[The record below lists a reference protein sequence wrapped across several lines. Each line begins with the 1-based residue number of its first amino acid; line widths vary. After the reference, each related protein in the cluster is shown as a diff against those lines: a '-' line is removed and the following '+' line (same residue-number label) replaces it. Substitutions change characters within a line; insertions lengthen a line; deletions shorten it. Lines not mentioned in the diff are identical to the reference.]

1 MHTSTRHHLGIRAL
15 LALLLTLALLG
26 LPALPA
32 RAASFTVTNT
42 NDSGPGSLRQ
52 AILDANGTTGAD
64 TITFTLSGTITLAS
78 TLPAIADELTI
89 DGSGQSIT
97 ISGDNKVRVIT
108 VNGGATLNLTGLT
121 IANGLCNNCAGGGLY
136 TEDGTI
142 NINHSTFS
150 GNSVDCGPACGIS
163 GGAIANRG
171 SVLNVSNSTFA
182 GNSASFGGGG
192 IYSSHGSVMV
202 SNSTFA
208 GNSDAFQGGAI
219 YNDLSSMMVS
229 NSTFAGNSASDVG
242 GAIYNAR
249 GSMTVSNSTFAD
261 NSAGYAGSIANVSS
275 MTLSNTIIANSTGDC
290 YGRISADSHTL
301 ASDSSCG
308 GATVKSSAELNLGP
322 LANNGGPTQTIAL
335 LPGSAAI
342 DAGDDA
348 VCAAAPVNHLD
359 QRGVARPQGAHCDS
373 GAFELEQQT
382 DTTAPTITIS
392 SPADGAVY
400 LLGQSVTASYTCQD
414 EQDGSGL
421 ASCAGTVA
429 SGASIDTASVGSH
442 SFSVQAADNA
452 GNSASKSV
460 TYQVVYNWSG
470 FLEPIDN
477 LPTVNSAKAGSAIPV
492 KFSLGGNYGLNIF
505 AAGYPKVQQV
515 LCGSGAPTDEIEQTV
530 TAGASGLQYD
540 AATGQYS
547 YTWKTDKKWAGS
559 CRQLVVRLIDGTEHT
574 ASFQFR

>member
-1 MHTSTRHHLGIRAL
+1 MHTSTRLHLHIRAL
-15 LALLLTLALLG
+15 LALLLTLALLP
-26 LPALPA
+26 LLAPAPA

-52 AILDANGTTGAD
+52 AILDANLITGAD
-64 TITFTLSGTITLAS
+64 TITFDVSGTITLAS
-78 TLPAIADELTI
+78 TLPAIDDELTI
-89 DGSGQSIT
+89 DGSGQSII

-142 NINHSTFS
+142 NINHGTFS
-150 GNSVDCGPACGIS
+150 GNSADCGPDCGIS

-182 GNSASFGGGG
+182 GNSASSGGGG

-208 GNSDAFQGGAI
+208 GNSAVYEGGAI
-219 YNDLSSMMVS
+219 YNDLSSATVS
-229 NSTFAGNSASDVG
+229 NSTFAGNSASVVG
-242 GAIYNAR
+242 SAIYNAR
-249 GSMTVSNSTFAD
+249 GSMTVSNSTFAG
-261 NSAGYAGSIANVSS
+261 NSAGFAGSIASASS
-275 MTLSNTIIANSTGDC
+275 MTLRNTIVANSTAGGDC
-290 YGRISADSHTL
+290 NGSISADSHTL
-301 ASDSSCG
+301 ASDGSCG
-308 GATVKSSAELNLGP
+308 GATVKSSAELNLGR

-342 DAGDDA
+342 DAATTDCPDT
-348 VCAAAPVNHLD
+348 D
-359 QRGVARPQGAHCDS
+359 QRGIARPQGSACDI

-382 DTTAPTITIS
+382 DTTAPTITIT
-392 SPADGAVY
+392 SPADSAVY
-400 LLGQSVTASYTCQD
+400 QLGQSVTASYACQD
-414 EQDGSGL
+414 EQGGSGL
-421 ASCAGTVA
+421 AECIGTVA
-429 SGASIDTASVGSH
+429 SGASIDTASVGSYT
-442 SFSVQAADNA
+442 FSVRTADNDGNQA
-452 GNSASKSV
+452 GKSV

-470 FLEPIDN
+470 FFQPIDN
-477 LPTVNSAKAGSAIPV
+477 LPTVNSVKAGQAIPV

-515 LCGSGAPTDEIEQTV
+515 ACGSTQADEVEQTV
-530 TAGASGLQYD
+530 TAGASGLSYD
-540 AATGQYS
+540 ATTGQYS

-559 CRQLVVRLIDGTEHT
+559 CRLLVLKLTDGSEHI